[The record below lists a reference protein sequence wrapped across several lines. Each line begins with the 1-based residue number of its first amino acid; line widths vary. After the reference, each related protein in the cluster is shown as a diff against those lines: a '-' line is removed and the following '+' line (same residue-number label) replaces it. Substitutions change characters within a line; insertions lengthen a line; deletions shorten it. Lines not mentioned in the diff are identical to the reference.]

1 MITPFVTNCIDY
13 LVKPLTKER
22 FGKTIAKLDQRN
34 ENSSK
39 IDMAKTAPIHRDEKT

>member
-1 MITPFVTNCIDY
+1 MITLFVTNCIDY

-22 FGKTIAKLDQRN
+22 FAKTIAKLDQRN

-39 IDMAKTAPIHRDEKT
+39 IEMGQNCDYSLR

>member
-1 MITPFVTNCIDY
+1 MITLFVTNCIDS

-22 FGKTIAKLDQRN
+22 FAKTIAKLDPRN

-39 IDMAKTAPIHRDEKT
+39 IEMGQTCDYSLR